1 MDKAHLYEPHAPLT
15 GWRGWFQAHVRE
27 FVYGGMDGAV
37 TTFAVVAG
45 SVGAGLNTTTVIILG
60 IANLIADGF
69 SMAVGAFLA
78 QKTDRESYE
87 KHKQKEY
94 WEVEHL
100 PEIEREEIREIYRKK
115 GFTGSALEH
124 AVETICSDKDRWV
137 DEMMKYELELEP
149 VTESPWSVGL
159 VTFIAFNT
167 VGAVPLIVYVAPGML
182 PETVNP
188 FWAACSLTGLAFL
201 GIGWMKSRI
210 NHTPLVRSA
219 SETLFL
225 GAAAAS
231 LAYFA
236 GFYLESLLN

>member
-1 MDKAHLYEPHAPLT
+1 MSGVHSNEPHASVG
-15 GWRGWFQAHVRE
+15 GWKGWVQSHIRE

-45 SVGAGLNTTTVIILG
+45 SVGAGLSSSTVIILG
-60 IANLIADGF
+60 MANLIADGF

-100 PEIEREEIREIYRKK
+100 PEIEREEIREIYRNK
-115 GFTGSALEH
+115 GFTGTDLEK
-124 AVETICSDKDRWV
+124 AVEIICSDKDRWV
-137 DEMMKYELELEP
+137 EEMMKYELELEP
-149 VTESPWSVGL
+149 VTESPWSVGA
-159 VTFIAFNT
+159 VTFISFNT
-167 VGAVPLIVYVAPGML
+167 VGSVPLLVYVF
-182 PETVNP
+182 P
-188 FWAACSLTGLAFL
+188 FAFPSAWDPFAAACTLTGLAFL

-210 NHTPLVRSA
+210 NNTPLLRSA
-219 SETLFL
+219 GETLFL
-225 GAAAAS
+225 GAAAAC

-236 GFYLESLLN
+236 GYYLEQLLN

>member
-1 MDKAHLYEPHAPLT
+1 MNRAHPQEHHSALS
-15 GWRGWFQAHVRE
+15 GWKGWFQSHVRE

-45 SVGAGLNTTTVIILG
+45 SVGAGLSSTTVIILG
-60 IANLIADGF
+60 IANLVADGF

-94 WEVEHL
+94 WEVDNL

-115 GFTGSALEH
+115 GFSGPDLEH
-124 AVETICSDKDRWV
+124 AVDVICSDKDRWV

-159 VTFIAFNT
+159 VTFIAFNS
-167 VGAVPLIVYVAPGML
+167 VGAVPLIAYVFPQWL
-182 PETVNP
+182 PKALDP
-188 FWAACSLTGLAFL
+188 FVASCSLTGLAFL
-201 GIGWMKSRI
+201 SIGWMKSRI
-210 NHTPLVRSA
+210 NNTPLFRSA
-219 SETLFL
+219 GETLFL
-225 GAAAAS
+225 GAAAAL
-231 LAYFA
+231 LAYYA
-236 GFYLESLLN
+236 GFYLENILR